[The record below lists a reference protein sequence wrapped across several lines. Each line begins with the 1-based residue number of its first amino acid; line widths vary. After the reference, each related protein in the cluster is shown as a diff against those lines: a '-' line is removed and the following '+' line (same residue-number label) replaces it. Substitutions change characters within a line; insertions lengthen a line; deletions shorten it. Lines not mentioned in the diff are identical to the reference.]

1 MSIHLMCCYDGEN
14 SPLKWFQTEWAK
26 TGKKLED
33 IALPLIGKLIKKNT
47 VKAYIKQTQATLAKS
62 KK

>member
-1 MSIHLMCCYDGEN
+1 MSIYLMCCYDSEN
-14 SPLKWFQTEWAK
+14 SPRKWFPTEWVK

-33 IALPLIGKLIKKNT
+33 IALLLIGKLIKKIT